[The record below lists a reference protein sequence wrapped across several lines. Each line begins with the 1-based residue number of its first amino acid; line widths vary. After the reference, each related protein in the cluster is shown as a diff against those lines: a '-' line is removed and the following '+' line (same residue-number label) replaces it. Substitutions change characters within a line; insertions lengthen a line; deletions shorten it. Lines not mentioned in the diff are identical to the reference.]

1 MSDAVAPMTLEQLN
15 GLAVDSASLA
25 FRSCCAAERWV
36 QGMVSARPFHSF
48 TAMLNTAD
56 QVWAG
61 VDEDDWLEAFEAH
74 PQIGNVDTLRAKFA
88 NTKALAAGEQSSVAE
103 ASDATINELAE
114 KNQQYL
120 DRFGFI
126 FIICATGQSAD
137 AMLVKLRQRVNNTR
151 AEELPIAAE
160 EQRKITAIR
169 LHKLIIGS

>member
-15 GLAVDSASLA
+15 GLELDGASQA
-25 FRSCCAAERWV
+25 FRSCCAAEHWV
-36 QGMVSARPFHSF
+36 QGMVTARPFDSF
-48 TAMLNTAD
+48 SAMLNTAD

-61 VDEDDWLEAFEAH
+61 LDEADWLEAFEAH
-74 PQIGNVDTLRAKFA
+74 PQIGNVDTLRAKYA
-88 NTKALAAGEQSSVAE
+88 NTKVLAAGEQSSVAE
-103 ASDATINELAE
+103 ASDATIQELAE
-114 KNQQYL
+114 KNKQYL

-137 AMLVKLRQRVNNTR
+137 AMLAKLRQRIDHTK